1 MTTPTARLL
10 MPLAAELAADQNASS
25 STQASGTVPLA
36 SGTPDVA
43 SSTPAVPAAPRPP
56 APAPAPAPA
65 PTPSE
70 AFGAALKDRADQR
83 NKTADQLLNEQK

>member
-10 MPLAAELAADQNASS
+10 MPLAAELAAEQNASS
-25 STQASGTVPLA
+25 SSQASGTVPLA
-36 SGTPDVA
+36 SGTPHVA
-43 SSTPAVPAAPRPP
+43 SSTPAVVAPRPP
-56 APAPAPAPA
+56 APTPAPAPA

-83 NKTADQLLNEQK
+83 NKTAEQLLNEQK

>member
-10 MPLAAELAADQNASS
+10 MPLAAELAAEQNASS
-25 STQASGTVPLA
+25 SSKASGTVPLA
-36 SGTPDVA
+36 SGTPHVA
-43 SSTPAVPAAPRPP
+43 SSTPAVAAPRPP
-56 APAPAPAPA
+56 APTPAPAPA

-83 NKTADQLLNEQK
+83 HKTAEQLLNEQK

>member
-1 MTTPTARLL
+1 MTNPTARLL

-36 SGTPDVA
+36 SGTPNVA
-43 SSTPAVPAAPRPP
+43 SSTPAVAAPRPP

-70 AFGAALKDRADQR
+70 AFGGALKDRANQR
-83 NKTADQLLNEQK
+83 NKTAEQLLNEQK

>member
-10 MPLAAELAADQNASS
+10 MPLAAELAAEQNASS
-25 STQASGTVPLA
+25 STLASGTVPLA
-36 SGTPDVA
+36 SGTPHVA
-43 SSTPAVPAAPRPP
+43 SSRPAVAAPRPP

-83 NKTADQLLNEQK
+83 NKTAEQLLNEQK

>member
-43 SSTPAVPAAPRPP
+43 SSTPAVPAPRP
-56 APAPAPAPA
+56 PAPAPAPA

-83 NKTADQLLNEQK
+83 NKTAEQLLNEQK

>member
-43 SSTPAVPAAPRPP
+43 SSTPAVPAPRP
-56 APAPAPAPA
+56 PAPA